1 MSEELYRWRVALPGG
16 SFPIRIARLGAADA
30 DTQTLH
36 RNEFLRFHRV
46 LEGEVCWVCSDR
58 PATLGP
64 GDVFFAG
71 WMVPHQLRSA
81 SADALWQTLELEPS
95 YVFSDMYHAGF
106 GQLGDDLVLS
116 PAAFGS
122 FIREDGEMNRTLAR
136 LEELM
141 QTRPFGW
148 ELTVKGLM
156 LELVGGIFSRHCDR
170 DKLRS
175 SKPEDD
181 GAARYTRWILD
192 HIASNYAGNINL
204 DQIAGELGLTK
215 GYICRLFRQ
224 HTGTTIINYVN
235 HLRCCRAIS
244 LVEGGCSVTQAALQV
259 GFNDYN
265 YFSRVFKKTIG
276 KRPSD
281 FVGQTGTKT

>member
-16 SFPIRIARLGAADA
+16 SFPIRIARLGAGDA
-30 DTQTLH
+30 DTETEH

-46 LEGEVCWVCSDR
+46 LEGKVCWVCR
-58 PATLGP
+58 GRTATLGP

-71 WMVPHQLRSA
+71 WMVPHRLHSV
-81 SADALWQTLELEPS
+81 SADAVWQTVELEPS
-95 YVFSDMYHAGF
+95 YVFSDVYHAGF
-106 GQLGDDLVLS
+106 GQLGDHLVLC
-116 PAAFGS
+116 PAAFDP
-122 FIREDGEMNRTLAR
+122 FIRSDGELGRILAR

-141 QTRPFGW
+141 NGRPFGW

-156 LELVGGIFSRHCDR
+156 LELVGGLFSRHCDR
-170 DKLRS
+170 DKLQDPA
-175 SKPEDD
+175 PEGD
-181 GAARYTRWILD
+181 GSARYTRWILD

-281 FVGQTGTKT
+281 FVGSAG